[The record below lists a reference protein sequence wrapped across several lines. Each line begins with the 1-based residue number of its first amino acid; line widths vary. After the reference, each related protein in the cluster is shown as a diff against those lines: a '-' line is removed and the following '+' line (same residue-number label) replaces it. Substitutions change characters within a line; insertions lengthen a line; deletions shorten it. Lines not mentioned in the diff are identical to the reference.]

1 MENKKTPINEKVKTR
16 KDEIRFK
23 TDNPK
28 RMLHMFICAP
38 VLKKWYENF
47 VDGDGKIAAV
57 ERQEI
62 LFEKGTYIDLDVL
75 QRILFSQQAG
85 ECSEIEVS
93 NLRREAW
100 ELENTHLFPYSAKAK
115 VLDKKFR
122 FILYATS
129 IRNVLDIMNDYLE
142 LNYSGGFTITN
153 VQEMN
158 QCIILTDELTKESID
173 LAYVRG
179 DIDMETH
186 TNASILSDGS
196 EEDAKEKDKKFF
208 QMDIKITYDDGI
220 AITQSFVVNAIDTNM
235 ALLVINKY
243 IQDVEKRQADKVKES
258 GGSYEKRTYVLCIEK
273 ASPMSVKSFVPKEFS
288 MAYNPTD

>member
-47 VDGDGKIAAV
+47 VDGDGKIVAV

-75 QRILFSQQAG
+75 QRIQFSQQAG

-93 NLRREAW
+93 NQRREAW
-100 ELENTHLFPYSAKAK
+100 ELENTHLFPYSAKAE
-115 VLDKKFR
+115 VLDKKYR

-186 TNASILSDGS
+186 TNASISSDGS

-208 QMDIKITYDDGI
+208 QMDMKITYDDGI
-220 AITQSFVVNAIDTNM
+220 AITQSFVVNAIDTNR

-243 IQDVEKRQADKVKES
+243 IQDVEQRQADKVKES

-273 ASPMSVKSFVPKEFS
+273 ASPMPVKSFVPKEFS
-288 MAYNPTD
+288 IAYNPTD

>member
-28 RMLHMFICAP
+28 RLLHMFICAP

-47 VDGDGKIAAV
+47 VDGDGKNVAV

-75 QRILFSQQAG
+75 QRIQFSQQAG

-93 NLRREAW
+93 NQRREAW

-115 VLDKKFR
+115 VLDKKYH

-142 LNYSGGFTITN
+142 LNYSEGFTITN
-153 VQEMN
+153 VQEMD

-186 TNASILSDGS
+186 TNASISSDGS

-208 QMDIKITYDDGI
+208 QMDMKITYDDGI
-220 AITQSFVVNAIDTNM
+220 AITQSFVVNAIDTNR

-243 IQDVEKRQADKVKES
+243 IQDVEKRHADKVKES
-258 GGSYEKRTYVLCIEK
+258 GGSYEKRTYVLYIEK
-273 ASPMSVKSFVPKEFS
+273 ASPMPVKSFVPKEFS